1 MMPTRDNKADKAME
15 YTNESVR
22 RQDRLLDEE
31 RAYTLLRE
39 GEYGVLSMVDE
50 DGNAAYGIP
59 VNFVWDGTNAIYLHC
74 APQGR
79 KLRCIAAHPDVSFC
93 VVGATHVV
101 SHKFTTGYESIVL
114 DCQAHTGLDTE
125 ERKHALQLLLQKYS
139 PHDMTVGQKYAEK
152 SFHRT
157 EIIKLE
163 IRRFSGK
170 CKHVQP

>member
-1 MMPTRDNKADKAME
+1 M
-15 YTNESVR
+15 
-22 RQDRLLDEE
+22 LDEAE
-31 RAYTLLRE
+31 ATELLRK
-39 GEYGVLSMVDE
+39 GEYGIMSMTGKDSE
-50 DGNAAYGIP
+50 PYGIP
-59 VNFVWDGTNAIYLHC
+59 VNFAWDGACSIYIHC
-74 APQGR
+74 APEGR
-79 KLRCIAAHPDVSFC
+79 KLECLRNDPRASFC
-93 VVGATHVV
+93 IVGHTNVV
-101 SHKFTTGYESIVL
+101 SSKFTTGYESIVL

-139 PHDMTVGQKYAEK
+139 PHDMTVGLKYAEK

>member
-1 MMPTRDNKADKAME
+1 ME
-15 YTNESVR
+15 YTNEAVR
-22 RQDRLLDEE
+22 RQDRLLDNE
-31 RAYTLLRE
+31 RAYALLKE
-39 GEYGVLSMVDE
+39 GEYGVLSITDE
-50 DGNAAYGIP
+50 AGKAAYGIP
-59 VNFVWDGTNAIYLHC
+59 INYVWDG
-74 APQGR
+74 
-79 KLRCIAAHPDVSFC
+79 PDVSFC

-139 PHDMTVGQKYAEK
+139 PHDMTVGLKYAEK